1 MVTVDEIINN
11 TALIETY
18 EPQIAISDIRV
29 VNFVGVILKRDGKKI
44 PLVKEKQESDNWST
58 NKWERRNSKIKRR
71 GGCVNYNCLNS
82 KQIKQINRIQS
93 GDVLIFQY
101 VMLTCPS
108 CVQIKKEISLRFKI
122 N

>member
-44 PLVKEKQESDNWST
+44 PLVKEKQESDIWST

-71 GGCVNYNCLNS
+71 GGCGNYNCLNS
-82 KQIKQINRIQS
+82 K
-93 GDVLIFQY
+93 
-101 VMLTCPS
+101 
-108 CVQIKKEISLRFKI
+108 
-122 N
+122 